1 MSDPASS
8 LVSGFADA
16 LRSMSVRFQGLASQS
31 CASNATLSKQEV
43 SALSVLGV
51 CGPLSMGALAEHLGV
66 GRSAV
71 TPLVDRLEAEG
82 AVRRRRSQA
91 DRRVWLAELTPDG
104 DAVFQADRVAY
115 EQFAGALLATLDPA
129 DQRTL
134 VTLMQ
139 RVESAIAAD
148 AEPVLPGG

>member
-1 MSDPASS
+1 MPD
-8 LVSGFADA
+8 LVSDFADS
-16 LRSMSVRFQGLASQS
+16 LRSMSVRFQSVASQS
-31 CASNATLSKQEV
+31 CASHDTLSKQEL
-43 SALSVLGV
+43 SALGVLGV

-71 TPLVDRLEAEG
+71 TPLVDRLEEEG

-91 DRRVWLAELTPDG
+91 DRRVWLAELTAAG

-115 EQFAGALLATLDPA
+115 EQVAGALLATLDPD

-139 RVESAIAAD
+139 RVGSAIAAD
-148 AEPVLPGG
+148 PVDGVPTPLDA